1 MTHQENL
8 SNPQEVTKRSHY
20 DSLSLSVCFPSSKTL
35 DKTPKV
41 PKVDSNQQNSKI
53 KHLAIQ
59 TSGHP
64 EAQGVYFTTLKKH
77 NTFYLR
83 VSQRAK
89 QAQQAKQAHREH
101 LKNESVTVSLRT
113 ESIREAKM
121 RSDYLKDRLL
131 EQAGSFIDFNHMRET
146 LKEIAKAELV
156 RRPKVE
162 WYYRGSIIVAQE
174 ALQEAQTVEQV
185 RFIQSYADIMKKGL
199 QSDTEGLLSIIDSN
213 DSEVSSEQSKHS
225 KHSEPKEHK
234 EHKESL
240 TIDGLIDNYIAD
252 KISSG
257 EWMES
262 TKEKKGAKLQH
273 LKTIFEACSLKDKPI
288 DKLTRN
294 DLLEVRTA
302 LINRGLK
309 TLTVNGYM
317 QDIRAIFNNA
327 EALGLIG
334 KSPAVKLNIKDR
346 DIKEPKALTE
356 SEVIALIDYFKH
368 GYFTEARRSKKTL
381 EGMKYLKWVPQ
392 IAAITGARLNEILQ
406 LRKGDIR
413 QSANGLCWY
422 IDINDR
428 GDNVVKNKSSN
439 RIVPLVNGAYG
450 FDLELFLSEV
460 VNTCN
465 DDLDNIFRLKNSE
478 RTKNTS
484 RIIHQIN
491 EYRKNRPNSVPE
503 NLTMHSL
510 RHTMATLCLNK
521 KMPESFAKE
530 ILGHTQSITYGL
542 YGSAGVDVET
552 MYEEMVKLFK

>member
-89 QAQQAKQAHREH
+89 QAQQAKQAHRERSKH
-101 LKNESVTVSLRT
+101 RDQLQNESVTVSLRT

-199 QSDTEGLLSIIDSN
+199 QSDTEGLLSIIDS
-213 DSEVSSEQSKHS
+213 
-225 KHSEPKEHK
+225 
-234 EHKESL
+234 
-240 TIDGLIDNYIAD
+240 
-252 KISSG
+252 
-257 EWMES
+257 
-262 TKEKKGAKLQH
+262 
-273 LKTIFEACSLKDKPI
+273 
-288 DKLTRN
+288 
-294 DLLEVRTA
+294 
-302 LINRGLK
+302 
-309 TLTVNGYM
+309 
-317 QDIRAIFNNA
+317 
-327 EALGLIG
+327 
-334 KSPAVKLNIKDR
+334 
-346 DIKEPKALTE
+346 
-356 SEVIALIDYFKH
+356 
-368 GYFTEARRSKKTL
+368 
-381 EGMKYLKWVPQ
+381 
-392 IAAITGARLNEILQ
+392 
-406 LRKGDIR
+406 
-413 QSANGLCWY
+413 
-422 IDINDR
+422 
-428 GDNVVKNKSSN
+428 
-439 RIVPLVNGAYG
+439 
-450 FDLELFLSEV
+450 
-460 VNTCN
+460 
-465 DDLDNIFRLKNSE
+465 E
-478 RTKNTS
+478 R
-484 RIIHQIN
+484 
-491 EYRKNRPNSVPE
+491 
-503 NLTMHSL
+503 
-510 RHTMATLCLNK
+510 
-521 KMPESFAKE
+521 
-530 ILGHTQSITYGL
+530 
-542 YGSAGVDVET
+542 
-552 MYEEMVKLFK
+552 

>member
-1 MTHQENL
+1 MIPQENL
-8 SNPQEVTKRSHY
+8 SNRQEVNKRSHY
-20 DSLSLSVCFPSSKTL
+20 DSLSLSVFSSNPINPDFGNGINPHIRDT
-35 DKTPKV
+35 
-41 PKVDSNQQNSKI
+41 QKI
-53 KHLAIQ
+53 
-59 TSGHP
+59 
-64 EAQGVYFTTLKKH
+64 YFTTLKKH

-83 VSQRAK
+83 VSQRDQLQNA
-89 QAQQAKQAHREH
+89 
-101 LKNESVTVSLRT
+101 SVTVSLRT
-113 ESIREAKM
+113 ESRREAKM

-146 LKEIAKAELV
+146 LKEIAKAELL
-156 RRPKVE
+156 RRPKYD
-162 WYYRGSIIVAQE
+162 WFYRGNIIIAQE

-199 QSDTEGLLSIIDSN
+199 QSDTEGLLSIIDS
-213 DSEVSSEQSKHS
+213 EQS
-225 KHSEPKEHK
+225 KHSEPKDPKDHK
-234 EHKESL
+234 NPKDTQEPKEPKESL

-302 LINRGLK
+302 LIKRGLK

-327 EALGLIG
+327 EALGLIV

-392 IAAITGARLNEILQ
+392 IAAVTGARLNEILQ

-439 RIVPLVNGAYG
+439 RIVPLVDGAYG
-450 FDLELFLSEV
+450 FDLELFLSEI

-465 DDLDNIFRLKNSE
+465 DDSDNIFRLKNSE

-530 ILGHTQSITYGL
+530 ILGHTQTITYGL

-552 MYEEMVKLFK
+552 MYEEMIKLFK

>member
-1 MTHQENL
+1 
-8 SNPQEVTKRSHY
+8 
-20 DSLSLSVCFPSSKTL
+20 
-35 DKTPKV
+35 
-41 PKVDSNQQNSKI
+41 
-53 KHLAIQ
+53 
-59 TSGHP
+59 
-64 EAQGVYFTTLKKH
+64 
-77 NTFYLR
+77 
-83 VSQRAK
+83 
-89 QAQQAKQAHREH
+89 
-101 LKNESVTVSLRT
+101 
-113 ESIREAKM
+113 M

-199 QSDTEGLLSIIDSN
+199 QSDTEGLLSIIDS
-213 DSEVSSEQSKHS
+213 VSSVDSEQSKHS
-225 KHSEPKEHK
+225 EPKDHKDHKDNKDTQEPKEP
-234 EHKESL
+234 KESL

-327 EALGLIG
+327 EALGLIV

-356 SEVIALIDYFKH
+356 SEVIALIEYFKH

-392 IAAITGARLNEILQ
+392 IAAVTGARLNEILQ

-439 RIVPLVNGAYG
+439 RIVPLVDGAYG
-450 FDLELFLSEV
+450 FDLELFLSEI

-465 DDLDNIFRLKNSE
+465 DDSDNIFRLKNSE

>member
-1 MTHQENL
+1 
-8 SNPQEVTKRSHY
+8 
-20 DSLSLSVCFPSSKTL
+20 
-35 DKTPKV
+35 
-41 PKVDSNQQNSKI
+41 
-53 KHLAIQ
+53 
-59 TSGHP
+59 
-64 EAQGVYFTTLKKH
+64 
-77 NTFYLR
+77 
-83 VSQRAK
+83 
-89 QAQQAKQAHREH
+89 
-101 LKNESVTVSLRT
+101 
-113 ESIREAKM
+113 
-121 RSDYLKDRLL
+121 
-131 EQAGSFIDFNHMRET
+131 MRET
-146 LKEIAKAELV
+146 LKEIAKAELL
-156 RRPKVE
+156 RRPKVD
-162 WYYRGSIIVAQE
+162 WFYRGNIIVAQE

-185 RFIQSYADIMKKGL
+185 RFIQSYSDIMKKGL
-199 QSDTEGLLSIIDSN
+199 QSDTEGLLSIIDSV
-213 DSEVSSEQSKHS
+213 DSEQSKHS
-225 KHSEPKEHK
+225 EPQDHKEHK

-240 TIDGLIDNYIAD
+240 TIDELIDNYIAD

-392 IAAITGARLNEILQ
+392 IAAVTGARLNEILQ

-439 RIVPLVNGAYG
+439 RIVPLVDGAYG
-450 FDLELFLSEV
+450 FDLELFLSEI

-465 DDLDNIFRLKNSE
+465 EDSDNIFRLVVVN
-478 RTKNTS
+478 
-484 RIIHQIN
+484 
-491 EYRKNRPNSVPE
+491 
-503 NLTMHSL
+503 
-510 RHTMATLCLNK
+510 
-521 KMPESFAKE
+521 
-530 ILGHTQSITYGL
+530 
-542 YGSAGVDVET
+542 
-552 MYEEMVKLFK
+552 

>member
-1 MTHQENL
+1 MTHQESL
-8 SNPQEVTKRSHY
+8 SNPQEVTKKVTKRSHY
-20 DSLSLSVCFPSSKTL
+20 DSLSLSVFSSNPINPDCRNGINPHIRDT
-35 DKTPKV
+35 
-41 PKVDSNQQNSKI
+41 QKI
-53 KHLAIQ
+53 
-59 TSGHP
+59 
-64 EAQGVYFTTLKKH
+64 YFTTLKKH

-83 VSQRAK
+83 VSKRAK
-89 QAQQAKQAHREH
+89 QAQREH
-101 LKNESVTVSLRT
+101 LKNGSVTVSLRT
-113 ESIREAKM
+113 ESRREAKM

-146 LKEIAKAELV
+146 LKEIAKAELL
-156 RRPKVE
+156 RRPKVD
-162 WYYRGSIIVAQE
+162 WFYRGNIIVAQE

-185 RFIQSYADIMKKGL
+185 RFIQSYSDIMKKGL
-199 QSDTEGLLSIIDSN
+199 QSDTEGLLSIIDSER
-213 DSEVSSEQSKHS
+213 SKHSVSSVNSERS
-225 KHSEPKEHK
+225 KHSEPKDTKDIK

-273 LKTIFEACSLKDKPI
+273 LKTIFETCSLKDKPI

-302 LINRGLK
+302 LIKRGLK

-356 SEVIALIDYFKH
+356 SEVIALIEYFKH

-413 QSANGLCWY
+413 QSENGLCWY

-552 MYEEMVKLFK
+552 MYEEMVKLFN

>member
-1 MTHQENL
+1 MIPQENL
-8 SNPQEVTKRSHY
+8 SNRQEVNKRSHY
-20 DSLSLSVCFPSSKTL
+20 DSLSLSVFSSNPINPDYGNGINPHIRDT
-35 DKTPKV
+35 
-41 PKVDSNQQNSKI
+41 QKI
-53 KHLAIQ
+53 
-59 TSGHP
+59 
-64 EAQGVYFTTLKKH
+64 YFTTLKKH

-83 VSQRAK
+83 VS
-89 QAQQAKQAHREH
+89 HRERSKQRDQ
-101 LKNESVTVSLRT
+101 LQNASVTVSLRT
-113 ESIREAKM
+113 ESRREAKM

-131 EQAGSFIDFNHMRET
+131 EQAGSFIDFDHMRAA
-146 LKEIAKAELV
+146 LKEIAQTELV
-156 RRPKVE
+156 RRPKVD
-162 WYYRGSIIVAQE
+162 WFYRGNIIIAQE

-213 DSEVSSEQSKHS
+213 DSEQSKHSERS
-225 KHSEPKEHK
+225 KHSEPKEPK
-234 EHKESL
+234 EPKESL

-302 LINRGLK
+302 LIKRGLK

-327 EALGLIG
+327 EALGLIV

-356 SEVIALIDYFKH
+356 SEVIALIEYFKH

-392 IAAITGARLNEILQ
+392 IAAVTGARLNEILQ

-439 RIVPLVNGAYG
+439 RIVPLVDGAYG

-465 DDLDNIFRLKNSE
+465 EDSDNIFRLKNS
-478 RTKNTS
+478 RTNKEHIKNNPS
-484 RIIHQIN
+484 N
-491 EYRKNRPNSVPE
+491 
-503 NLTMHSL
+503 
-510 RHTMATLCLNK
+510 
-521 KMPESFAKE
+521 
-530 ILGHTQSITYGL
+530 
-542 YGSAGVDVET
+542 
-552 MYEEMVKLFK
+552 

>member
-1 MTHQENL
+1 MIPQENL
-8 SNPQEVTKRSHY
+8 SNRQEVNKRSHY
-20 DSLSLSVCFPSSKTL
+20 DSLSLSVFSSNPSNPSE
-35 DKTPKV
+35 TPKV
-41 PKVDSNQQNSKI
+41 PKV

-64 EAQGVYFTTLKKH
+64 QSQSVYFTTLKKH

-83 VSQRAK
+83 VSQRDQLQNA
-89 QAQQAKQAHREH
+89 
-101 LKNESVTVSLRT
+101 SVTVSLRT
-113 ESIREAKM
+113 ESRREAKM

-156 RRPKVE
+156 RRPKVD
-162 WYYRGSIIVAQE
+162 WFYRGNIIIAQE

-199 QSDTEGLLSIIDSN
+199 QSDTEGLLSIIDS
-213 DSEVSSEQSKHS
+213 EQS
-225 KHSEPKEHK
+225 KHSEPKDHK
-234 EHKESL
+234 NPKDNKEPKEPKESL

-302 LINRGLK
+302 LIKRGLK

-327 EALGLIG
+327 EALGLIV

-392 IAAITGARLNEILQ
+392 IAAVTGARLNEILQ

-439 RIVPLVNGAYG
+439 RVVPLVDGAYG

-465 DDLDNIFRLKNSE
+465 DDSDNIFRLKNSE

-552 MYEEMVKLFK
+552 MYEEMIKLFK

>member
-1 MTHQENL
+1 
-8 SNPQEVTKRSHY
+8 
-20 DSLSLSVCFPSSKTL
+20 
-35 DKTPKV
+35 
-41 PKVDSNQQNSKI
+41 
-53 KHLAIQ
+53 
-59 TSGHP
+59 
-64 EAQGVYFTTLKKH
+64 
-77 NTFYLR
+77 
-83 VSQRAK
+83 
-89 QAQQAKQAHREH
+89 
-101 LKNESVTVSLRT
+101 
-113 ESIREAKM
+113 M

-146 LKEIAKAELV
+146 LKEIAKAELL
-156 RRPKVE
+156 RRPKVD
-162 WYYRGSIIVAQE
+162 WFYRGNIIVAQE

-185 RFIQSYADIMKKGL
+185 RFIQSYSDIMKKGL
-199 QSDTEGLLSIIDSN
+199 QSDTEGLLSIIDSV
-213 DSEVSSEQSKHS
+213 DSEQSKHS
-225 KHSEPKEHK
+225 EPQDHKEHK

-240 TIDGLIDNYIAD
+240 TIDELIDNYIAD

-334 KSPAVKLNIKDR
+334 KPPAVKLNIKDR

-392 IAAITGARLNEILQ
+392 IAAVTGARLNEILQ

-439 RIVPLVNGAYG
+439 RIVPLVDGAYG
-450 FDLELFLSEV
+450 FDLELFLSEI

-465 DDLDNIFRLKNSE
+465 EDSDNIFRLVVVN
-478 RTKNTS
+478 
-484 RIIHQIN
+484 
-491 EYRKNRPNSVPE
+491 
-503 NLTMHSL
+503 
-510 RHTMATLCLNK
+510 
-521 KMPESFAKE
+521 
-530 ILGHTQSITYGL
+530 
-542 YGSAGVDVET
+542 
-552 MYEEMVKLFK
+552 

>member
-1 MTHQENL
+1 MTPQENL
-8 SNPQEVTKRSHY
+8 SNRQEVNKKVTKRSHY
-20 DSLSLSVCFPSSKTL
+20 DSLSLSVFSSNPINPDYRNGINPHIRDT
-35 DKTPKV
+35 
-41 PKVDSNQQNSKI
+41 QKI
-53 KHLAIQ
+53 
-59 TSGHP
+59 
-64 EAQGVYFTTLKKH
+64 YFTTLKKH

-89 QAQQAKQAHREH
+89 QA
-101 LKNESVTVSLRT
+101 KNESVTVSLRT
-113 ESIREAKM
+113 ESRREAKM

-146 LKEIAKAELV
+146 LKEIAQAELV
-156 RRPKVE
+156 RRPKVD
-162 WYYRGSIIVAQE
+162 WFYRGNIIIAQE

-213 DSEVSSEQSKHS
+213 DSERS
-225 KHSEPKEHK
+225 KHSEPKDPKDHK
-234 EHKESL
+234 DTQEPKEPKEPKELL

-273 LKTIFEACSLKDKPI
+273 LKTIFEACSLRDKPI

-302 LINRGLK
+302 LIKRGLK

-327 EALGLIG
+327 EALGLIV

-392 IAAITGARLNEILQ
+392 IAAVTGARLNEILQ

-439 RIVPLVNGAYG
+439 RVVPLVDGAYG

-465 DDLDNIFRLKNSE
+465 EDSDNVFRLKNSE

>member
-8 SNPQEVTKRSHY
+8 SNPQEVNKKVTKRSHY
-20 DSLSLSVCFPSSKTL
+20 DSLSLSVFSSNPINP
-35 DKTPKV
+35 DCRNGINPHIRNIPK
-41 PKVDSNQQNSKI
+41 I
-53 KHLAIQ
+53 
-59 TSGHP
+59 
-64 EAQGVYFTTLKKH
+64 YFTTLKKH

-83 VSQRAK
+83 VS
-89 QAQQAKQAHREH
+89 HRDQ
-101 LKNESVTVSLRT
+101 LQNASVTVSLRT
-113 ESIREAKM
+113 ESRREAKM

-156 RRPKVE
+156 RRPKVD
-162 WYYRGSIIVAQE
+162 WFYRGNIIIAQE

-185 RFIQSYADIMKKGL
+185 RFIQSYSDIMKKGL
-199 QSDTEGLLSIIDSN
+199 QSDTEGLLSIIDSV
-213 DSEVSSEQSKHS
+213 DSEQSKHS
-225 KHSEPKEHK
+225 EPKDTKDNK

-327 EALGLIG
+327 EALGLIV

-392 IAAITGARLNEILQ
+392 IAAVTGARLNEILQ

-413 QSANGLCWY
+413 QSENGLCWY

-439 RIVPLVNGAYG
+439 RVVPLVNGAYG

-465 DDLDNIFRLKNSE
+465 DDLDNVFRLKNSE

-552 MYEEMVKLFK
+552 MYEEMTKLFK

>member
-1 MTHQENL
+1 MTPQENL
-8 SNPQEVTKRSHY
+8 SNRQEVNKKGQHS
-20 DSLSLSVCFPSSKTL
+20 SLSLSVFSSNPSSE
-35 DKTPKV
+35 TPKV
-41 PKVDSNQQNSKI
+41 PKV

-64 EAQGVYFTTLKKH
+64 QSQSVYFTTLKKH

-83 VSQRAK
+83 VL
-89 QAQQAKQAHREH
+89 HRDQ
-101 LKNESVTVSLRT
+101 LQNASVTVSLRT
-113 ESIREAKM
+113 ESRREAKM

-199 QSDTEGLLSIIDSN
+199 QSDTEGLLSIIDS
-213 DSEVSSEQSKHS
+213 VSSVDSEQSKHS
-225 KHSEPKEHK
+225 EPKDHK
-234 EHKESL
+234 NPKDPKEPKESL

-327 EALGLIG
+327 EALGLIV

-356 SEVIALIDYFKH
+356 SEVIALIEYFKH

-392 IAAITGARLNEILQ
+392 IAAVTGARLNEILQ

-439 RIVPLVNGAYG
+439 RIVPLVDGAYG
-450 FDLELFLSEV
+450 FDLELFLSEI

-465 DDLDNIFRLKNSE
+465 DDSDNIFRLKNSD

>member
-1 MTHQENL
+1 MISQENL
-8 SNPQEVTKRSHY
+8 SNRQEVNKKGQHS
-20 DSLSLSVCFPSSKTL
+20 SLSLSVFSSNPINPDYGNGINPHIRDT
-35 DKTPKV
+35 
-41 PKVDSNQQNSKI
+41 QKI
-53 KHLAIQ
+53 
-59 TSGHP
+59 
-64 EAQGVYFTTLKKH
+64 YFTTLKKH

-89 QAQQAKQAHREH
+89 QAQRERSKQRDQLQNA
-101 LKNESVTVSLRT
+101 SVTVSLRT

-131 EQAGSFIDFNHMRET
+131 EQAGSFIDFNHLRET
-146 LKEIAKAELV
+146 LKEIAKAELI

-162 WYYRGSIIVAQE
+162 WYYRGSIIIAQE

-185 RFIQSYADIMKKGL
+185 RFIQSYADIMQKGL
-199 QSDTEGLLSIIDSN
+199 QSDTEGLLSIVDSN
-213 DSEVSSEQSKHS
+213 DSERS
-225 KHSEPKEHK
+225 KHSEPKDTQEPKDHS
-234 EHKESL
+234 EPKESL

-302 LINRGLK
+302 LIKRGLK

-327 EALGLIG
+327 EALGLIV

-356 SEVIALIDYFKH
+356 SEVIALIEYFKH

-392 IAAITGARLNEILQ
+392 IAAVTGARLNEILQ

-439 RIVPLVNGAYG
+439 RVVPLVDGAYG
-450 FDLELFLSEV
+450 FDLELFLSEI

-465 DDLDNIFRLKNSE
+465 EDSENIFRLKNSE

-552 MYEEMVKLFK
+552 MYEEMIKLFK

>member
-1 MTHQENL
+1 MIPQENL
-8 SNPQEVTKRSHY
+8 SNPQEVNKKVTKRSRY

-41 PKVDSNQQNSKI
+41 PKVDSNQQNPKI

-64 EAQGVYFTTLKKH
+64 QSQSVYFTTLKKH

-83 VSQRAK
+83 VSHRDQLQRAK
-89 QAQQAKQAHREH
+89 QAQNA
-101 LKNESVTVSLRT
+101 SVTVSLRT
-113 ESIREAKM
+113 ESRREAMM

-185 RFIQSYADIMKKGL
+185 RFIQSYSDIMKKGL

-213 DSEVSSEQSKHS
+213 DSEVSSEQSKYS
-225 KHSEPKEHK
+225 KHSEPKEHKDIK

-302 LINRGLK
+302 LIKRGLK

-439 RIVPLVNGAYG
+439 RIVPLVDGAYG

-465 DDLDNIFRLKNSE
+465 DDLDNVFRLKNSE

-491 EYRKNRPNSVPE
+491 EYRKNRPNRSGPQW
-503 NLTMHSL
+503 LD
-510 RHTMATLCLNK
+510 R
-521 KMPESFAKE
+521 
-530 ILGHTQSITYGL
+530 
-542 YGSAGVDVET
+542 
-552 MYEEMVKLFK
+552 

>member
-1 MTHQENL
+1 MISQENL
-8 SNPQEVTKRSHY
+8 SNRQEVNKRSHY
-20 DSLSLSVCFPSSKTL
+20 DSLSLSVFSSNPSE
-35 DKTPKV
+35 TPKV
-41 PKVDSNQQNSKI
+41 PKV
-53 KHLAIQ
+53 KHLTIQ

-64 EAQGVYFTTLKKH
+64 QSQSVYFTTLKKH

-89 QAQQAKQAHREH
+89 QAQRERSKHRDQ
-101 LKNESVTVSLRT
+101 LQNASVTVSLRT
-113 ESIREAKM
+113 ESRREAKM

-146 LKEIAKAELV
+146 LKEIAQAELV
-156 RRPKVE
+156 RRPKVD
-162 WYYRGSIIVAQE
+162 WFYRGNIIIAQE

-185 RFIQSYADIMKKGL
+185 RFIQSYADIMQKGL

-213 DSEVSSEQSKHS
+213 DSEVSSERS
-225 KHSEPKEHK
+225 KHSEHKDHKDPKDNK
-234 EHKESL
+234 EPKESL

-294 DLLEVRTA
+294 DLLEVRSA

-327 EALGLIG
+327 EALGLIV

-356 SEVIALIDYFKH
+356 SEVIALIEYFKH

-392 IAAITGARLNEILQ
+392 IAAVTGARLNEILQ

-439 RIVPLVNGAYG
+439 RIVPLVDGAYG

-465 DDLDNIFRLKNSE
+465 EDSDNIFRLKNSE

>member
-1 MTHQENL
+1 MTPQENL
-8 SNPQEVTKRSHY
+8 SNRQEVNKRSHY
-20 DSLSLSVCFPSSKTL
+20 DSLSLSVFSSNPINPDYGNGINPHIRDT
-35 DKTPKV
+35 
-41 PKVDSNQQNSKI
+41 QKI
-53 KHLAIQ
+53 
-59 TSGHP
+59 
-64 EAQGVYFTTLKKH
+64 YFTTLKKH

-89 QAQQAKQAHREH
+89 QAQRERSKHRDQ
-101 LKNESVTVSLRT
+101 LQNASVTVSLRT
-113 ESIREAKM
+113 ESRREAKM

-146 LKEIAKAELV
+146 LKEIAQAELV
-156 RRPKVE
+156 RRPKVD
-162 WYYRGSIIVAQE
+162 WFYRGNIIIAQE

-213 DSEVSSEQSKHS
+213 DSEVSSERS
-225 KHSEPKEHK
+225 KHSEHKDHKDPKDNK
-234 EHKESL
+234 EPKESL

-302 LINRGLK
+302 LIKRGLK

-327 EALGLIG
+327 EALGLIV

-356 SEVIALIDYFKH
+356 SEVIALIEYFKH

-392 IAAITGARLNEILQ
+392 IAAVTGARLNEILQ

-439 RIVPLVNGAYG
+439 RIVPLVDGAYG
-450 FDLELFLSEV
+450 FDLELFLNEV

-465 DDLDNIFRLKNSE
+465 DDSDNIFRLKNSE

>member
-8 SNPQEVTKRSHY
+8 SNPQEVNKKVTKRSHY
-20 DSLSLSVCFPSSKTL
+20 DSLSLSVFSSN
-35 DKTPKV
+35 PIN
-41 PKVDSNQQNSKI
+41 PDSRNGINPHIRDTQKI
-53 KHLAIQ
+53 
-59 TSGHP
+59 
-64 EAQGVYFTTLKKH
+64 YFTTLKKH

-83 VSQRAK
+83 VS
-89 QAQQAKQAHREH
+89 HRDQ
-101 LKNESVTVSLRT
+101 LQNASVTVSLRT

-156 RRPKVE
+156 RRPKVD

-199 QSDTEGLLSIIDSN
+199 QSDTEGLLSIIDSV
-213 DSEVSSEQSKHS
+213 DSERSKHSEQSKHS
-225 KHSEPKEHK
+225 KHSEPQDHKDHKDIK

-294 DLLEVRTA
+294 DLLEVRSA

-356 SEVIALIDYFKH
+356 SEVIALIEYFKH

-465 DDLDNIFRLKNSE
+465 DDLDNVFRLKNSE

>member
-1 MTHQENL
+1 MIPQENL
-8 SNPQEVTKRSHY
+8 SNRQEVNKRSHY
-20 DSLSLSVCFPSSKTL
+20 DSLSLSVFSSNPINPDFGNGINPHIRDT
-35 DKTPKV
+35 
-41 PKVDSNQQNSKI
+41 QKI
-53 KHLAIQ
+53 
-59 TSGHP
+59 
-64 EAQGVYFTTLKKH
+64 YFTTLKKH

-83 VSQRAK
+83 VS
-89 QAQQAKQAHREH
+89 HRDQ
-101 LKNESVTVSLRT
+101 LQNASVTVSLRT

-131 EQAGSFIDFNHMRET
+131 EKAGSFIDFNHMRET

-213 DSEVSSEQSKHS
+213 DSERSKHSVSSVDSEQSKHS
-225 KHSEPKEHK
+225 EPKDTQEPKEP
-234 EHKESL
+234 KESL
-240 TIDGLIDNYIAD
+240 SIDGLIDNYIAD

-327 EALGLIG
+327 EALGLIV

-392 IAAITGARLNEILQ
+392 IAAVTGARLNEILQ

-439 RIVPLVNGAYG
+439 RVVPLVDGAYG
-450 FDLELFLSEV
+450 FDLELFLSEI

-465 DDLDNIFRLKNSE
+465 EDSENIFRLKNSE

-552 MYEEMVKLFK
+552 MYAEMVKLWS